1 MSRKTLKPTDHKLY
15 DYLTR
20 EFSFGRNEK
29 KYGVISSEW
38 NPEITD
44 RLVNGVFDFFSEVN
58 YDKNMIT
65 YLKVPGSFELVNGCV
80 QMQEHRNVDAIIAVG
95 SIIKGE
101 TKHFDFISQSICN
114 GIAHL
119 NTTGTCP
126 IILCL
131 LTDDN
136 YEQALDR
143 SGGKYGNKGYDCA
156 KAAVYM
162 ANLKALYTDN
172 TYQGKTNKKLMKLHK
187 LHGINSH
194 PFFSSKSKSKKGG
207 S

>member
-15 DYLTR
+15 DYLTG
-20 EFSFGRNEK
+20 EYTFGRK
-29 KYGVISSEW
+29 RYGVISSEW

-44 RLVNGVFDFFSEVN
+44 RLVNGVFDFFSEFN
-58 YDKNMIT
+58 YDKKNIT

-80 QMQEHRNVDAIIAVG
+80 QMQEHRDYGAIIAVG

-119 NTTGTCP
+119 NATGTCP

-162 ANLKALYTDN
+162 ANLFTVSNIFAGDF
-172 TYQGKTNKKLMKLHK
+172 NKNDMKLNE
-187 LHGINSH
+187 LHEEINSH

>member
-1 MSRKTLKPTDHKLY
+1 MSRKTLKPTDRRLFEYILENTGGAGNWGHY
-15 DYLTR
+15 R
-20 EFSFGRNEK
+20 
-29 KYGVISSEW
+29 YGLISSEW
-38 NPEITD
+38 NPEITE
-44 RLVNGVFDFFSEVN
+44 RLVNGVFDFFSEIN
-58 YDKNMIT
+58 IDKDRVS

-80 QMQEHRNVDAIIAVG
+80 QMQKDYHFDAIIAVG

-119 NTTGTCP
+119 NATGPCP

-162 ANLKALYTDN
+162 SNLKYLYEDN
-172 TYQGKTNKKLMKLHK
+172 SPRGKRHLNVKSQRRHAFFSGRHK
-187 LHGINSH
+187 L
-194 PFFSSKSKSKKGG
+194 KKGG

>member
-15 DYLTR
+15 DYLTG
-20 EFSFGRNEK
+20 EYTFGDKR
-29 KYGVISSEW
+29 YGVISSEW

-44 RLVNGVFDFFSEVN
+44 RLVNGVFDFFSEINIDKDKVN
-58 YDKNMIT
+58 
-65 YLKVPGSFELVNGCV
+65 YLKVPGSYELINGCA
-80 QMQEHRNVDAIIAVG
+80 QMQEHYEFSAIIAVG

-119 NTTGTCP
+119 NATGPCP

-136 YEQALDR
+136 YAQALDR
-143 SGGKYGNKGYDCA
+143 SGGKYGNKR
-156 KAAVYM
+156 
-162 ANLKALYTDN
+162 L
-172 TYQGKTNKKLMKLHK
+172 
-187 LHGINSH
+187 
-194 PFFSSKSKSKKGG
+194 
-207 S
+207 